1 MFAAFVRQF
10 RRWMGE
16 ANMVLH
22 WGVPAIV
29 GGLALAGSPVRAADY
44 QPVACTAAKP
54 YVGPSIHAPIV
65 AARPPVAPEAAFDA
79 RTTAAL
85 DAAFAKAKTAT
96 AAPAMTAAVF
106 APGRGF
112 WSRDEA
118 GDGRPLLFW
127 ASAGKTFTA
136 TVILQLA
143 DEGRLSLS
151 DPVAKWAPGVPNGD
165 VITVRDL
172 LAHTSGLFSANE
184 DLKARAAHRAF
195 SLEED
200 LAIVRRH
207 RAMFCPGERWRYSNT
222 GYALLGAIIEKVDGR
237 AYGDAITARII
248 APLAL
253 KRMRVVRPSEAG
265 DDISALTSAKEAPI
279 EPSWAGAAGPIA
291 ASADDMVRFWTALLD
306 GRLLKPET
314 VQAMLSAPYP
324 MFDAGT
330 FYGLGVM
337 AFEVPQPDGAKALW
351 LGHAGG
357 TPGAGAVVFYAPADR
372 TFVAVALTGDGSAT
386 ATANLLLTQSRDAS
400 IKP

>member
-1 MFAAFVRQF
+1 MML
-10 RRWMGE
+10 RWV
-16 ANMVLH
+16 A
-22 WGVPAIV
+22 PAIL
-29 GGLALAGSPVRAADY
+29 GGLALIGSPALAADY
-44 QPVACTAAKP
+44 QPVTCTASKP
-54 YVGPSIHAPIV
+54 YVGPPIHAPIV
-65 AARPPVAPEAAFDA
+65 VAPPPVAPEAAFDA
-79 RTTAAL
+79 KTTAAL
-85 DAAFAKAKTAT
+85 DAAFAKARSAT
-96 AAPAMTAAVF
+96 TAPAMTAAVF

-112 WSRDEA
+112 WSADQA

-151 DPVAKWAPGVPNGD
+151 DPVAKWVKGVPNGD

-207 RAMFCPGERWRYSNT
+207 GAMFCPGERWRYSNT
-222 GYALLGAIIEKVDGR
+222 GYALLGAIIETVDGR
-237 AYGDAITARII
+237 PYGDAITARII
-248 APLAL
+248 APLGL
-253 KRMRVVRPSEAG
+253 RHMRVLRPGEVG
-265 DDISALTSAKEAPI
+265 DDISALTSTKEAPI
-279 EPSWAGAAGPIA
+279 APSWAGAAGPIA
-291 ASADDMVRFWTALLD
+291 ASADDIVRFWAALLD
-306 GRLLKPET
+306 GRLLKPQT
-314 VQAMLSAPYP
+314 VQAMFAAPYP

-337 AFEVPQPDGAKALW
+337 AFEVPQSDGTRALW

-357 TPGAGAVVFYAPADR
+357 TPGAGAVVVYAPADR

-386 ATANLLLTQSRDAS
+386 ATANLLLSQSREAA